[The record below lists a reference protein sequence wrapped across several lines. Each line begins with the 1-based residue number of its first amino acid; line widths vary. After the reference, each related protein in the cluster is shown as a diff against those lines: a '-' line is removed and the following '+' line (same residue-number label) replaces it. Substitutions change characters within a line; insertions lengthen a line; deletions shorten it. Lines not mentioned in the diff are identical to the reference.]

1 MFNKVIVFFILLIL
15 PLVLIPSVQCKKDKK
30 TMLFVLN
37 ANTNGQ
43 AVIKL
48 GKKGNIFI
56 MPKMENHKPEKKHHS
71 DHEYGSYMNGHQ
83 YQHQYHDDHQ
93 QYGNSY
99 SSNYYPYQM
108 DYYK

>member
-1 MFNKVIVFFILLIL
+1 MLNKVIVFFVLLIL
-15 PLVLIPSVQCKKDKK
+15 PLVLVPSVECKKDKK
-30 TMLFVLN
+30 MMLFVLN
-37 ANTNGQ
+37 ANTDGQ

-56 MPKMENHKPEKKHHS
+56 MPRMEYHKPEKKHHS
-71 DHEYGSYMNGHQ
+71 DDGYGSYMNG
-83 YQHQYHDDHQ
+83 HQYHDDHQ

-99 SSNYYPYQM
+99 SSNYYPYKM